1 MYETLLTRN
10 NQSPDAFTEN
20 RNDPIRKRKHEE
32 NVVMWDFCSVK
43 LKNALVCLGVEGR
56 GRAFLDLI
64 ETLSHKLG
72 ASILPVKGW
81 GQRLP
86 LSRSWW
92 NSMVRVPHRCY
103 GGRGFDFFLELW
115 NLFSGSS
122 DPLSS
127 NHHLLS
133 NYCFIE
139 PSALGISFFFR
150 IFIFRKMWY
159 NKKLIR
165 IKLTSFCLSLVPR
178 TSRFP
183 FSSRLVPG
191 KGRRETMG
199 TSLRKFFVKR

>member
-1 MYETLLTRN
+1 MLLN
-10 NQSPDAFTEN
+10 IHVWNFADKKQSIARCFHCKQ
-20 RNDPIRKRKHEE
+20 KRSNKEEEAYE

-122 DPLSS
+122 DPLPS
-127 NHHLLS
+127 NHQLLS

-139 PSALGISFFFR
+139 SSALGISFFF
-150 IFIFRKMWY
+150 FAFLYSEK
-159 NKKLIR
+159 
-165 IKLTSFCLSLVPR
+165 C
-178 TSRFP
+178 
-183 FSSRLVPG
+183 
-191 KGRRETMG
+191 G
-199 TSLRKFFVKR
+199 TTKSW

>member
-20 RNDPIRKRKHEE
+20 RNDQIRKRKHEE

-43 LKNALVCLGVEGR
+43 LKNALVYLGVEGR

-64 ETLSHKLG
+64 ETLAHKLG
-72 ASILPVKGW
+72 ASILAVKGW

-92 NSMVRVPHRCY
+92 NSMVGDRCY

-139 PSALGISFFFR
+139 PSALRISFFFA
-150 IFIFRKMWY
+150 FLYSEK
-159 NKKLIR
+159 
-165 IKLTSFCLSLVPR
+165 C
-178 TSRFP
+178 
-183 FSSRLVPG
+183 
-191 KGRRETMG
+191 G
-199 TSLRKFFVKR
+199 TTKSW